1 MAERFKQFRKKEQAS
16 NNTHRKR
23 GAYFNT
29 WNIKR
34 LSTQMLSSHFVAFK
48 LGFRNLAQTPFAT
61 FMTVLA
67 IGIALSLPLG
77 LHALLKNVQ
86 AIASHF
92 EYQGSLTLYLKHN
105 TPQPEVL
112 SLQAKIKEKYPE
124 VLATDY
130 ISADKALD
138 EFKQQVDIDSIL
150 ELLPEN
156 PLTGMVIVQL
166 DPNVTQY
173 QQAMELKNTLASF
186 PSVKSVDLDY
196 EWVEKLHAIIR
207 LGQVLSNCLSMLIG
221 LGVVFIIGN
230 TMRLAL
236 EKHKE
241 ELEVLNLIGAT
252 RAFIRRPFL
261 YRGLFYGALGAII
274 GTLIISIATLI
285 IKEPAQTLTHLYD
298 GVITIQALKSDEI
311 LALCFYSC
319 LLGWLGAWLAFY
331 QQQKTLA

>member
-1 MAERFKQFRKKEQAS
+1 MAERFRQFRRKEQAI
-16 NNTHRKR
+16 NHAHKR
-23 GAYFNT
+23 GAYSSM
-29 WNIKR
+29 WSPRKV
-34 LSTQMLSSHFVAFK
+34 STQILGSHLIAFK

-86 AIASHF
+86 SVASHF
-92 EYQGSLTLYLKHN
+92 EYQGSLTLYLDHN
-105 TPQPEVL
+105 TPQPEIL

-124 VLATDY
+124 ILSTAY

-138 EFKQQVDIDSIL
+138 EFKQQVDIDNIL
-150 ELLPEN
+150 ALLPEN
-156 PLTGMVIVQL
+156 PLTDMVIVQL
-166 DPNVTQY
+166 DPSLTQY
-173 QQAMELKNTLASF
+173 QQAMIIKNALSTF
-186 PSVKSVDLDY
+186 PFVTSVDLDY

-207 LGQVLSNCLSMLIG
+207 LGKVLSNCLGILIG

-261 YRGLFYGALGAII
+261 YRGLFYGILGAII
-274 GTLIISIATLI
+274 GALIISAATLV

-298 GVITIQALKSDEI
+298 GVISIQALKLSEI
-311 LALCFYSC
+311 LSLCFYSC
-319 LLGWLGAWLAFY
+319 LLGWFGAWLAFY